1 MVNYAAHV
9 YIEIN
14 DDFFL
19 LSLTKGQTAAA
30 AVQEIVLSTEHN
42 GVEWI
47 LILMEHYHYQN
58 KEFWRI
64 CVFLNNTLN
73 RH

>member
-19 LSLTKGQTAAA
+19 LSQTKGQTAAA

-42 GVEWI
+42 GVKETEI
-47 LILMEHYHYQN
+47 LKEHWYCQSR
-58 KEFWRI
+58 KFWN
-64 CVFLNNTLN
+64 F
-73 RH
+73 

>member
-42 GVEWI
+42 GV
-47 LILMEHYHYQN
+47 
-58 KEFWRI
+58 K
-64 CVFLNNTLN
+64 
-73 RH
+73 

>member
-19 LSLTKGQTAAA
+19 LSQTKGQTAAA
-30 AVQEIVLSTEHN
+30 EVQEIVLSTEHN
-42 GVEWI
+42 GVKEIEI
-47 LILMEHYHYQN
+47 LKEH
-58 KEFWRI
+58 
-64 CVFLNNTLN
+64 
-73 RH
+73 